1 MSQRAE
7 RAFAQQRQ
15 SCSVRRDVDVLGN
28 CNAAAVASIEQEK
41 DQDKRERRC

>member
-28 CNAAAVASIEQEK
+28 CNAAVASIEQEK
-41 DQDKRERRC
+41 DQDKRKRRC